1 MQGPLREQARS
12 HRGAAG
18 LVGWCGGQSSMNL
31 SGPFIKR
38 PVATMLLSLAIM
50 LLGGVSFGLL
60 PVSPLPQMD
69 FPVIVVQA
77 SLPGA
82 SPEVMAST
90 VATPLERSFGSIAGV
105 NTMSSRSSQG
115 STRVILQFDLDRDIN
130 GAAREVQAAINA
142 SRTLLPSGMRSM
154 PTYKKVNPSQA
165 PIMVL
170 SLTSDVLEKGQLYDL
185 ASTILSQSLSQVQGV
200 GEVQI
205 GGSSLPA
212 VRIELEPQSLN
223 QYGVALDDVRNTI
236 ANANVRRPKGS
247 VEDDQRL
254 WQVQANDQL
263 EKAKDYESL
272 IIHYNGG
279 AALRLKDVA
288 KVSDGVEDRYNSGFF
303 NDDAAVLLVINR
315 QAGANIIETV
325 NEIKAQLPALQAV
338 LPASVKLNLA
348 MDRSPVIKATL
359 HEAEMTLLIAV
370 ALVILVVFLFL
381 GNFRASLIPTL
392 AVPVSLVGTFAVMY
406 LYGFSLNNLSLMALI
421 LATGLVVDDAIV
433 VLENIS
439 RHIDE
444 GVRPMRAA
452 YLGAQEVGFTLLS
465 MNVSLVAVFL
475 SILFMGGIIESL
487 FREFSI
493 TLAAAIVVSLV
504 VSLTLTP
511 MLCARWLKPH
521 TPGQENRLQRWSRRA
536 NDWMVGKYATSLDW
550 VLRHKRLTLLSL
562 FVTIGVN
569 IALYVVVPK
578 TFMPQQD
585 TGQLIGF
592 VRGDDGLSF
601 SVMQPKMEIFR
612 RAVLKDEAVES
623 VAGFIGGNNGTNN
636 AFMLV
641 RLKPIKERS
650 ISAQKVIER
659 LRKEMPKVPGA
670 QLMLMADQDLQF
682 GGGREQTTSQY
693 SYILQSGDLGALRE
707 WYPKV
712 VTALKA
718 LPELTAIDAREG
730 RGARQVTLIVDRD
743 QAKRLGVDMDMVTAV
758 LNNAYSQ
765 RQISTI
771 YDSLNQYQVVMEVNP
786 KYAQDPITLKQVQV
800 ITADGARIPLS
811 TIAHYENSL
820 ENDRVSHEGQFAS
833 ESIAFDMAEGVTVE
847 QGGAA
852 IERAIAK
859 VGLPEDVIAKM
870 AGTADAFAATQ
881 KSQPW
886 MILGALVAVYLVLGV
901 LYESYIHPLT
911 ILSTLPSAGVGAL
924 LSIYALGGEFS
935 LISLL
940 GLFLLIGVV
949 KKNAILMIDLALQL
963 ERSQGM
969 APLESIR
976 SACLQRLRP
985 ILMTT
990 LAAILGALPLLM
1002 SRAEGAEMRQPLGLT
1017 IIGGLIFSQVLTLY
1031 TTPVVYLYLDRL
1043 RHRFNKWR
1051 GVRTDAALETPL

>member
-1 MQGPLREQARS
+1 
-12 HRGAAG
+12 
-18 LVGWCGGQSSMNL
+18 MNL
-31 SGPFIKR
+31 SGPFIRR
-38 PVATMLLSLAIM
+38 PVATMLLSFAIT
-50 LLGGVSFGLL
+50 LLGSVCFGLL

-77 SLPGA
+77 NLPGA

-90 VATPLERSFGSIAGV
+90 VATPLERSFGAIAGV

-142 SRTLLPSGMRSM
+142 SRNLLPSGMRSM

-170 SLTSDVLEKGQLYDL
+170 SLTSDVLKKGQLYDL
-185 ASTILSQSLSQVQGV
+185 ASTILSQSLSQVSGV

-212 VRIELEPQSLN
+212 VRIELEPHLLN
-223 QYGVALDDVRNTI
+223 QYGVALDDVRT
-236 ANANVRRPKGS
+236 AVADSNVRRPKGS
-247 VEDDQRL
+247 VEDDRRM

-263 EKAKDYESL
+263 EKAKDYETL
-272 IIHYNGG
+272 IIRYQDGSV
-279 AALRLKDVA
+279 LRLKDVA
-288 KVSDGVEDRYNSGFF
+288 KVTDGVEDRYNSGFF
-303 NDDAAVLLVINR
+303 NNDAAVLLVINR

-370 ALVILVVFLFL
+370 ALVVLVVFLFL

-444 GVRPMRAA
+444 GVPPMTAA
-452 YLGAQEVGFTLLS
+452 YRGAEEVGFTLLS

-493 TLAAAIVVSLV
+493 TLAASIVVSLV

-521 TPGQENRLQRWSRRA
+521 VPGQENRLQRWSQRLNER
-536 NDWMVGKYATSLDW
+536 MVRGYATSLDW
-550 VLRHKRLTLLSL
+550 VLRHRRLTLLSL
-562 FVTIGVN
+562 LVTIGVN
-569 IALYVVVPK
+569 VALYVVVPK

-601 SVMQPKMEIFR
+601 NVMQPKMEIFR
-612 RAVLKDEAVES
+612 RAVLKDEAVQS

-641 RLKPIKERS
+641 RLKPIKERN

-659 LRKEMPKVPGA
+659 LRKEMPNVPGA

-693 SYILQSGDLGALRE
+693 SYILQSADLASLRA

-712 VTALKA
+712 VAAFRA
-718 LPELTAIDAREG
+718 LPELTAIDARDG
-730 RGARQVTLIVDRD
+730 GGAQQVTLVVDRD
-743 QAKRLGVDMDMVTAV
+743 QAKRLGIDMDMVTAV

-786 KYAQDPITLKQVQV
+786 KYAQDPSTLEQVQV
-800 ITADGARIPLS
+800 ITADGARVPLS
-811 TIAHYENSL
+811 AIAHYENSL
-820 ENDRVSHEGQFAS
+820 EDDRVSHEGQFAS
-833 ESIAFDMAEGVTVE
+833 EGISFDMAEGVTVE
-847 QGGAA
+847 QGTAA
-852 IERAIAK
+852 IERALAK
-859 VGLPEDVIAKM
+859 LGLPEDVIVKM

-881 KSQPW
+881 KSQPF
-886 MILGALVAVYLVLGV
+886 MILGALLAVYLVLGV

-963 ERSQGM
+963 ERAGQT
-969 APLESIR
+969 PLESIR
-976 SACLQRLRP
+976 SACLLRLRP

-990 LAAILGALPLLM
+990 LAAILGALPLLLGA
-1002 SRAEGAEMRQPLGLT
+1002 AEGSEMRQPLGLT
-1017 IIGGLIFSQVLTLY
+1017 IIGGLVFSQVLTLY
-1031 TTPVVYLYLDRL
+1031 TTPVVYLYLDKL
-1043 RHRFNKWR
+1043 RHRFNRWR

>member
-1 MQGPLREQARS
+1 
-12 HRGAAG
+12 
-18 LVGWCGGQSSMNL
+18 MNL

-90 VATPLERSFGSIAGV
+90 VATPLERSFGAIAGV

-142 SRTLLPSGMRSM
+142 SRNLLPSGMRSM

-212 VRIELEPQSLN
+212 VRIELEPQALN
-223 QYGVALDDVRNTI
+223 QYGVALDDVRNTV

-247 VEDDQRL
+247 VEDGQRL

-303 NDDAAVLLVINR
+303 NNDAAVLLVINR

-433 VLENIS
+433 VLENIT

-444 GVRPMRAA
+444 GVPPMKAA

-493 TLAAAIVVSLV
+493 TLAASIVVSLV

-521 TPGQENRLQRWSRRA
+521 TPGEENRLQRWSHRA
-536 NDWMVGKYATSLDW
+536 NEWMVAKYATSLDW
-550 VLRHKRLTLLSL
+550 VLRHRRLTLLSL
-562 FVTIGVN
+562 IVTVGVN

-601 SVMQPKMEIFR
+601 SVMQPKMETFR

-623 VAGFIGGNNGTNN
+623 VAGFIGGTNGTNN

-641 RLKPIKERS
+641 RLKPIKERGV
-650 ISAQKVIER
+650 SAQKVIER
-659 LRKEMPKVPGA
+659 LRKEMPKVAGA

-693 SYILQSGDLGALRE
+693 SYILQSADLGELRQ

-730 RGARQVTLIVDRD
+730 RGAQQVTLIVDRD

-820 ENDRVSHEGQFAS
+820 EDDRVSHEGQFAS
-833 ESIAFDMAEGVTVE
+833 ESISFDMAEGVTVE
-847 QGGAA
+847 QGTAA

-859 VGLPEDVIAKM
+859 LGMPEDVIVKM

-963 ERSQGM
+963 ERHQGLE
-969 APLESIR
+969 PLASIR

-990 LAAILGALPLLM
+990 LAAILGALPLLL

-1031 TTPVVYLYLDRL
+1031 TTPVVYLYLDKL
-1043 RHRFNKWR
+1043 RHRFNHWR

>member
-1 MQGPLREQARS
+1 
-12 HRGAAG
+12 
-18 LVGWCGGQSSMNL
+18 
-31 SGPFIKR
+31 
-38 PVATMLLSLAIM
+38 
-50 LLGGVSFGLL
+50 
-60 PVSPLPQMD
+60 
-69 FPVIVVQA
+69 
-77 SLPGA
+77 
-82 SPEVMAST
+82 
-90 VATPLERSFGSIAGV
+90 
-105 NTMSSRSSQG
+105 
-115 STRVILQFDLDRDIN
+115 
-130 GAAREVQAAINA
+130 
-142 SRTLLPSGMRSM
+142 
-154 PTYKKVNPSQA
+154 
-165 PIMVL
+165 
-170 SLTSDVLEKGQLYDL
+170 
-185 ASTILSQSLSQVQGV
+185 
-200 GEVQI
+200 
-205 GGSSLPA
+205 
-212 VRIELEPQSLN
+212 
-223 QYGVALDDVRNTI
+223 
-236 ANANVRRPKGS
+236 
-247 VEDDQRL
+247 
-254 WQVQANDQL
+254 
-263 EKAKDYESL
+263 
-272 IIHYNGG
+272 
-279 AALRLKDVA
+279 
-288 KVSDGVEDRYNSGFF
+288 
-303 NDDAAVLLVINR
+303 
-315 QAGANIIETV
+315 
-325 NEIKAQLPALQAV
+325 
-338 LPASVKLNLA
+338 LNLA

-392 AVPVSLVGTFAVMY
+392 AVPVSLVGTFAIMY

-439 RHIDE
+439 RHIDA
-444 GVRPMRAA
+444 GIAPMKAA
-452 YLGAQEVGFTLLS
+452 MLGAREVGFTLLS

-475 SILFMGGIIESL
+475 SILFMGGIVESL

-493 TLAAAIVVSLV
+493 TLAASIVVSLV

-521 TPGQENRLQRWSRRA
+521 VPGTENAMQRWSMGLNER
-536 NDWMVGKYATSLDW
+536 MVAGYARSLDW

-562 FVTIGVN
+562 LVTIGVN
-569 IALYVVVPK
+569 VALYVVVPK

-612 RAVLKDEAVES
+612 KAVLADPAVES
-623 VAGFIGGNNGTNN
+623 VAGFIGGNGGTNN
-636 AFMLV
+636 AIMIV
-641 RLKPIKERS
+641 RLKPISERR

-659 LRKEMPKVPGA
+659 LRETMPKVPGGR
-670 QLMLMADQDLQF
+670 LMLMADQDLQF
-682 GGGREQTTSQY
+682 GGGREQTSSQY
-693 SYILQSGDLGALRE
+693 SYILQSGDLGELRI

-712 VTALKA
+712 VAALKA

-730 RGARQVTLIVDRD
+730 RGAQQVTLVVDRD

-786 KYAQDPITLKQVQV
+786 KYAQDPQTLEQVQV
-800 ITADGARIPLS
+800 ITAEGQRIPLS
-811 TIAHYENSL
+811 AIAHYENSL
-820 ENDRVSHEGQFAS
+820 QDDRVEHEGQFAS
-833 ESIAFDMAEGVTVE
+833 ETVSFDMAPGVSTE
-847 QGGAA
+847 QGTAA

-859 VGLPEDVIAKM
+859 LGLPEDVIAKM
-870 AGTADAFAATQ
+870 AGTGDAFAATQ
-881 KSQPW
+881 KSQPF
-886 MILGALVAVYLVLGV
+886 MILGALLAVYLVLGI

-924 LSIYALGGEFS
+924 LSIYLTGGEFS

-963 ERSQGM
+963 ERTAGFSPE
-969 APLESIR
+969 ASIR

-990 LAAILGALPLLM
+990 LAAILGAVPLML
-1002 SRAEGAEMRQPLGLT
+1002 STAEGAEMRQPLGLT
-1017 IIGGLIFSQVLTLY
+1017 IIGGLIFSQILTLY
-1031 TTPVVYLYLDRL
+1031 TTPVVYLYLDRA

-1051 GVRTDAALETPL
+1051 GV

>member
-1 MQGPLREQARS
+1 
-12 HRGAAG
+12 
-18 LVGWCGGQSSMNL
+18 MNL

-90 VATPLERSFGSIAGV
+90 VATPLERSFGAIAGV

-142 SRTLLPSGMRSM
+142 SRNLLPSGMRSM

-212 VRIELEPQSLN
+212 VRIELEPQALN
-223 QYGVALDDVRNTI
+223 QYGVALDDVRKTI
-236 ANANVRRPKGS
+236 AGANVRRPKGS
-247 VEDDQRL
+247 VEDSERL
-254 WQVQANDQL
+254 WQIQANDQL

-272 IIHYNGG
+272 IIHYNNG

-444 GVRPMRAA
+444 GVKPMKAA
-452 YLGAQEVGFTLLS
+452 YLGAKEVGFTLLS

-521 TPGQENRLQRWSRRA
+521 TPGEENRLQRWSRRT

-550 VLRHKRLTLLSL
+550 VLRHRRLTLLSL
-562 FVTIGVN
+562 LITVGVN
-569 IALYVVVPK
+569 VALYVVVPK

-601 SVMQPKMEIFR
+601 SVMQPKMETFR
-612 RAVLKDEAVES
+612 RAVLKDDAVES
-623 VAGFIGGNNGTNN
+623 VAGFIGGTNGTNN

-641 RLKPIKERS
+641 RLKPIKERQL
-650 ISAQKVIER
+650 SAQKVIER

-693 SYILQSGDLGALRE
+693 SYILQSGDLGSLRE

-712 VTALKA
+712 VAALRA

-730 RGARQVTLIVDRD
+730 RGAQQVTLIVDRD
-743 QAKRLGVDMDMVTAV
+743 QAKRLGVDMNMVTAV

-786 KYAQDPITLKQVQV
+786 KYAQDPVTLNQVHV

-820 ENDRVSHEGQFAS
+820 EDDRVSHEGQFAS

-847 QGGAA
+847 QGSAA

-881 KSQPW
+881 KSQPF
-886 MILGALVAVYLVLGV
+886 MILGALLAVYLVLGV

-963 ERSQGM
+963 ERHQGLS
-969 APLESIR
+969 PLESIR

-990 LAAILGALPLLM
+990 LAAILGALPLLLG
-1002 SRAEGAEMRQPLGLT
+1002 RAEGAEMRQPLGLT

-1031 TTPVVYLYLDRL
+1031 TTPVVYLYLDKL

>member
-1 MQGPLREQARS
+1 MRGEQE
-12 HRGAAG
+12 
-18 LVGWCGGQSSMNL
+18 SMNL

-90 VATPLERSFGSIAGV
+90 VATPLERSFGAIAGV

-142 SRTLLPSGMRSM
+142 SRNLLPSGMRSM

-212 VRIELEPQSLN
+212 VRIELEPQALN
-223 QYGVALDDVRNTI
+223 QYGVALDDVRKTI
-236 ANANVRRPKGS
+236 ADANVRRPKGS
-247 VEDDQRL
+247 VEDGERL
-254 WQVQANDQL
+254 WQIQANDQL

-272 IIHYNGG
+272 IIHYADG

-370 ALVILVVFLFL
+370 ALVVLVVYLFL

-444 GVRPMRAA
+444 GVKPMQAA
-452 YLGAQEVGFTLLS
+452 YLGAKEVGFTLLS

-475 SILFMGGIIESL
+475 SILFMGGLVESL

-521 TPGQENRLQRWSRRA
+521 TPGQENRLQRWSHKT

-550 VLRHKRLTLLSL
+550 VLRHRRLTLFSL
-562 FVTIGVN
+562 LLTVGVN

-578 TFMPQQD
+578 TFLPQQD

-601 SVMQPKMEIFR
+601 NVMQPKMETFR

-636 AFMLV
+636 AFMIV
-641 RLKPIKERS
+641 RLKPIKERQL
-650 ISAQKVIER
+650 SAQKVIER

-682 GGGREQTTSQY
+682 GGGREQTSSQY
-693 SYILQSGDLGALRE
+693 TYILQSGDLAELRK
-707 WYPKV
+707 WFPKV
-712 VTALKA
+712 VTALRA

-730 RGARQVTLIVDRD
+730 AGAQQVTLIVDRD
-743 QAKRLGVDMDMVTAV
+743 QAKRLGVDMNMVTAV

-786 KYAQDPITLKQVQV
+786 KYAQDPVTLKQVEV
-800 ITADGARIPLS
+800 ITADGARVPLS
-811 TIAHYENSL
+811 TFAHYENSL

-833 ESIAFDMAEGVTVE
+833 ESISFDMAEGVTVE
-847 QGGAA
+847 QGSAA

-881 KSQPW
+881 KSQPF
-886 MILGALVAVYLVLGV
+886 MILGALLAVYLVLGV

-940 GLFLLIGVV
+940 GIFLLIGVV

-963 ERSQGM
+963 ERHQGLS
-969 APLESIR
+969 PLESIR

-990 LAAILGALPLLM
+990 LAAILGALPLLLG
-1002 SRAEGAEMRQPLGLT
+1002 RAEGAEMRQPLGLT
-1017 IIGGLIFSQVLTLY
+1017 IIGGLVFSQVLTLY
-1031 TTPVVYLYLDRL
+1031 TTPVVYLYLDKL

>member
-1 MQGPLREQARS
+1 
-12 HRGAAG
+12 
-18 LVGWCGGQSSMNL
+18 MNL

-90 VATPLERSFGSIAGV
+90 VATPLERSFGAIAGV

-142 SRTLLPSGMRSM
+142 SRNLLPSGMRSM

-212 VRIELEPQSLN
+212 VRIELEPQALN

-247 VEDDQRL
+247 VEDGQRL

-272 IIHYNGG
+272 IIHYADG

-303 NDDAAVLLVINR
+303 NDDSAVLLVINR

-338 LPASVKLNLA
+338 LPTSVKLNLA

-439 RHIDE
+439 RHIDA
-444 GVRPMRAA
+444 GVKPMKAA

-493 TLAAAIVVSLV
+493 TLAAAIVVSLL

-521 TPGQENRLQRWSRRA
+521 TPGQENRLQRWSQRA
-536 NDWMVGKYATSLDW
+536 NEWMVGKYATSLDW
-550 VLRHKRLTLLSL
+550 VLRHRRLTLFSL
-562 FVTIGVN
+562 FLTVGVN

-578 TFMPQQD
+578 TFLPQQD

-601 SVMQPKMEIFR
+601 SVMQPKMETFR
-612 RAVLKDEAVES
+612 RAVLKDDAVQS
-623 VAGFIGGNNGTNN
+623 VAGFIGGTNGTNN

-641 RLKPIKERS
+641 RLKPIKERN

-730 RGARQVTLIVDRD
+730 RGAQQVTLIVDRD
-743 QAKRLGVDMDMVTAV
+743 QAKRLGIDMDMVTAV

-771 YDSLNQYQVVMEVNP
+771 YDSLNQYQVVMEVNQ
-786 KYAQDPITLKQVQV
+786 KYAQDPITLNQVQV
-800 ITADGARIPLS
+800 ITADGARVPLS

-820 ENDRVSHEGQFAS
+820 EDDRVSHEGQFAS

-847 QGGAA
+847 QGSAA
-852 IERAIAK
+852 IERAIAS

-881 KSQPW
+881 KSQPF

-963 ERSQGM
+963 ERQQGM

-976 SACLQRLRP
+976 NACLQRLRP

-990 LAAILGALPLLM
+990 LAAILGALPLLL

-1031 TTPVVYLYLDRL
+1031 TTPVVYLYLDKL

>member
-1 MQGPLREQARS
+1 
-12 HRGAAG
+12 
-18 LVGWCGGQSSMNL
+18 MNL

-38 PVATMLLSLAIM
+38 PVATMLLSLAIL

-60 PVSPLPQMD
+60 PVAPLPQMD

-90 VATPLERSFGSIAGV
+90 VATPLERSFGAIAGV

-142 SRTLLPSGMRSM
+142 SRNLLPSGMRSM

-165 PIMVL
+165 PVMVL

-185 ASTILSQSLSQVQGV
+185 ASTILSQSVSQVQGV

-212 VRIELEPQSLN
+212 VRIELEPQALN

-247 VEDDQRL
+247 VEDGQRL

-272 IIHYNGG
+272 IIHYADG

-303 NDDAAVLLVINR
+303 NNDAAVLLVINR

-338 LPASVKLNLA
+338 LPASVKLNVA

-439 RHIDE
+439 RHIDK
-444 GVRPMRAA
+444 GVPPMKAA

-475 SILFMGGIIESL
+475 SILFMGGIVESL

-493 TLAAAIVVSLV
+493 TLAASIVVSLV

-521 TPGQENRLQRWSRRA
+521 TPGQENRLQRWSQRA
-536 NDWMVGKYATSLDW
+536 NEWMVGKYATSLDW
-550 VLRHKRLTLLSL
+550 VLRHRRLTLLSL
-562 FVTIGVN
+562 IVTVGVN

-601 SVMQPKMEIFR
+601 SVMQPKMETFR
-612 RAVLKDEAVES
+612 RAVLKDDAVQS
-623 VAGFIGGNNGTNN
+623 VAGFIGGTNGTNN

-641 RLKPIKERS
+641 RLKPIKERNL
-650 ISAQKVIER
+650 SAQKVIER
-659 LRKEMPKVPGA
+659 LRKEMPKVAGA

-682 GGGREQTTSQY
+682 GGGREQSTSQY
-693 SYILQSGDLGALRE
+693 SYILQSADLGELRE

-730 RGARQVTLIVDRD
+730 RGAQQVTLIVDRD

-820 ENDRVSHEGQFAS
+820 EDDRVSHEGQFAS
-833 ESIAFDMAEGVTVE
+833 ESISFDMAEGVTVE
-847 QGGAA
+847 QGSAA
-852 IERAIAK
+852 IERAIARL
-859 VGLPEDVIAKM
+859 GMPEDVIVKM

-963 ERSQGM
+963 ERHQGM
-969 APLESIR
+969 APLDSIR

-990 LAAILGALPLLM
+990 LAAILGALPLLL

-1031 TTPVVYLYLDRL
+1031 TTPVVYLYLDKL
-1043 RHRFNKWR
+1043 RHRFNHWR
-1051 GVRTDAALETPL
+1051 GVRTDVALETPL

>member
-1 MQGPLREQARS
+1 
-12 HRGAAG
+12 
-18 LVGWCGGQSSMNL
+18 MNL
-31 SGPFIKR
+31 SGPFIRR

-69 FPVIVVQA
+69 FPVIVVSA

-90 VATPLERSFGSIAGV
+90 VATPLERAFGAIAGV
-105 NTMSSRSSQG
+105 NTMSSNSSQG
-115 STRVILQFDLDRDIN
+115 STRVILQFDQDRDIN

-142 SRTLLPSGMRSM
+142 SRNLLPSGMKSM
-154 PTYKKVNPSQA
+154 PTYKKINPSQA

-170 SLTSDVLEKGQLYDL
+170 SLTSEVLSKGQLYDL
-185 ASTILSQSLSQVQGV
+185 ASTILSQSLSQVPGV

-212 VRIELEPQSLN
+212 VRIELEPQLLN
-223 QYGVALDDVRNTI
+223 QYGVSLDDVRNTI
-236 ANANVRRPKGS
+236 ASANVRRPKGAVS
-247 VEDDQRL
+247 DGERN
-254 WQVQANDQL
+254 WQIQANDQL
-263 EKAKDYESL
+263 EKAKDYEPL
-272 IIHYNGG
+272 IIRYQDG
-279 AALRLKDVA
+279 AALRLSHVA
-288 KVSDGVEDRYNSGFF
+288 KVKDSVEDRYNSGFF
-303 NDDAAVLLVINR
+303 NNDAAVLLVVNR

-325 NEIKAQLPALQAV
+325 NAIKAQLPALQAV
-338 LPASVKLNLA
+338 LPASVQLNLA

-392 AVPVSLVGTFAVMY
+392 AVPVSLVGTFAIMY

-439 RHIDE
+439 RHIDA
-444 GVRPMRAA
+444 GVAPMKAA
-452 YLGAQEVGFTLLS
+452 MLGAKEVGFTLLS

-475 SILFMGGIIESL
+475 SILFMGGIVESL

-493 TLAAAIVVSLV
+493 TLAASIVVSLV

-521 TPGQENRLQRWSRRA
+521 VPGTENAMQRWSIRLNQR
-536 NDWMVGKYATSLDW
+536 MVSGYARSLDW

-562 FVTIGVN
+562 LVTIGVN
-569 IALYVVVPK
+569 VALYVVVPK

-612 RAVLKDEAVES
+612 KAVLADPAVES
-623 VAGFIGGNNGTNN
+623 VAGFIGGNGGTNN
-636 AFMLV
+636 AFMIV
-641 RLKPIKERS
+641 RLKPISERKV
-650 ISAQKVIER
+650 SAQKVIER
-659 LRKEMPKVPGA
+659 LRESMPKVPGGR
-670 QLMLMADQDLQF
+670 LMLMADQDLQF
-682 GGGREQTTSQY
+682 GGGRDQTSSQY
-693 SYILQSGDLGALRE
+693 SYILQSGDLGELRT

-712 VTALKA
+712 VAAFKA

-730 RGARQVTLIVDRD
+730 RGAQQVTLVVDRD

-786 KYAQDPITLKQVQV
+786 KYAQDPETLNQVQV
-800 ITADGARIPLS
+800 ITADGQRIPLS
-811 TIAHYENSL
+811 AIAHYENSL
-820 ENDRVSHEGQFAS
+820 QNDRVSHEGQFAS
-833 ESIAFDMAEGVTVE
+833 ESIAFDLAPGVTLE
-847 QGGAA
+847 QGTAA
-852 IERAIAK
+852 IERAVAK
-859 VGLPEDVIAKM
+859 LGLPEEVIVKM
-870 AGTADAFAATQ
+870 AGTGDAFAATQ
-881 KSQPW
+881 KSQPF
-886 MILGALVAVYLVLGV
+886 MILGALVAVYLVLGI

-924 LSIYALGGEFS
+924 LSIYLTGGEFS

-963 ERSQGM
+963 ERHSGLDPQ
-969 APLESIR
+969 ASIR

-990 LAAILGALPLLM
+990 LAAILGALPLML
-1002 SRAEGAEMRQPLGLT
+1002 SSAEGAKMRQPLGLT
-1017 IIGGLIFSQVLTLY
+1017 IIGGLIFSQILTLY

>member
-1 MQGPLREQARS
+1 
-12 HRGAAG
+12 
-18 LVGWCGGQSSMNL
+18 MNL

-38 PVATMLLSLAIM
+38 PVATMLLSFAIM
-50 LLGGVSFGLL
+50 LLGGVCFGLL

-90 VATPLERSFGSIAGV
+90 VATPLERSFGAIAGV

-142 SRTLLPSGMRSM
+142 SRNLLPSGMRSM

-165 PIMVL
+165 PVIVL
-170 SLTSDVLEKGQLYDL
+170 SLTSDVLEKGKLYDL
-185 ASTILSQSLSQVQGV
+185 ASSILSQSLSQVPGV

-212 VRIELEPQSLN
+212 VRVELEPQLLN
-223 QYGVALDDVRNTI
+223 QYGVALDDVRKAIVNS
-236 ANANVRRPKGS
+236 NVRRPKGS
-247 VEDDQRL
+247 VEDDRRM

-263 EKAKDYESL
+263 EKAKDYETL
-272 IIHYNGG
+272 IIRYQDGSV
-279 AALRLKDVA
+279 LRLKDVA
-288 KVSDGVEDRYNSGFF
+288 KVADSVEDRYNSGFF
-303 NDDAAVLLVINR
+303 NNDAAVLLVVNR

-338 LPASVKLNLA
+338 LPASVKLNLV

-370 ALVILVVFLFL
+370 ALVVLVVFLFL

-444 GVRPMRAA
+444 GVSPMKAA
-452 YLGAQEVGFTLLS
+452 YLGAREVGFTLLS
-465 MNVSLVAVFL
+465 MNASLVAVFL

-493 TLAAAIVVSLV
+493 TLTAAIVVSLV

-511 MLCARWLKPH
+511 MLCSRWLKPH
-521 TPGQENRLQRWSRRA
+521 VLGQENRLQRESRRL
-536 NDWMVGKYATSLDW
+536 NDWMVRGYATSLDW
-550 VLRHKRLTLLSL
+550 VLRHRRLTLLSL
-562 FVTIGVN
+562 LVTIGINV
-569 IALYVVVPK
+569 ALYVVVPK

-612 RAVLKDEAVES
+612 RAVLKDDAVQS
-623 VAGFIGGNNGTNN
+623 VAGSIGGSNNGTNN
-636 AFMLV
+636 ALMLV
-641 RLKPIKERS
+641 RLKPIKERG

-693 SYILQSGDLGALRE
+693 SYILQSADLASLRE
-707 WYPKV
+707 WYPKLV
-712 VTALKA
+712 AAFRT
-718 LPELTAIDAREG
+718 LPELTAIDARDG
-730 RGARQVTLIVDRD
+730 GGAQQVTLVVDRD
-743 QAKRLGVDMDMVTAV
+743 QAKRLGIDMNMVTAV

-786 KYAQDPITLKQVQV
+786 KYARDPNTLEQVQV
-800 ITADGARIPLS
+800 ITADGARVPLS

-820 ENDRVSHEGQFAS
+820 EDDRVSHEGQFAS
-833 ESIAFDMAEGVTVE
+833 ESISFDMAEGVTVE
-847 QGGAA
+847 QGTAA
-852 IERAIAK
+852 IERTIAK
-859 VGLPEDVIAKM
+859 LGMPEDVIVKM

-881 KSQPW
+881 KSQPF
-886 MILGALVAVYLVLGV
+886 MILGALLAVYLVLGV

-924 LSIYALGGEFS
+924 LSIYVLGGEFS

-963 ERSQGM
+963 ERSGQ

-976 SACLQRLRP
+976 SACLLRLRP

-990 LAAILGALPLLM
+990 LAAILGAVPLLL
-1002 SRAEGAEMRQPLGLT
+1002 SSAEGSEMRQPLGLT
-1017 IIGGLIFSQVLTLY
+1017 IIGGLVFSQVLTLY
-1031 TTPVVYLYLDRL
+1031 TTPVVYLYLDKL
-1043 RHRFNKWR
+1043 RHRFNRWR

>member
-1 MQGPLREQARS
+1 
-12 HRGAAG
+12 
-18 LVGWCGGQSSMNL
+18 MNL
-31 SGPFIKR
+31 SGPFIRR
-38 PVATMLLSLAIM
+38 PVATLLLSLAIM

-69 FPVIVVQA
+69 FPVIVVSA

-90 VATPLERSFGSIAGV
+90 VATPLERSFGAIAGV

-115 STRVILQFDLDRDIN
+115 STRVILQFDQDRDIN

-142 SRTLLPSGMRSM
+142 SRNLLPSGMRSM

-170 SLTSDVLEKGQLYDL
+170 SLTSDVLSKGELYDL
-185 ASTILSQSLSQVQGV
+185 ASTILSQSLSQVPGV

-212 VRIELEPQSLN
+212 VRIELEPQLLN
-223 QYGVALDDVRNTI
+223 QYGVSLDEVRNTI
-236 ANANVRRPKGS
+236 ANANVRRPKGAVS
-247 VEDDQRL
+247 DGERN
-254 WQVQANDQL
+254 WQIQANDQL
-263 EKAKDYESL
+263 EKAKDYEPL
-272 IIHYNGG
+272 IIRYQDG
-279 AALRLKDVA
+279 AALRLSHVA
-288 KVSDGVEDRYNSGFF
+288 KVQDSVEDRYNSGFF
-303 NDDAAVLLVINR
+303 NNDAAVLLVVNR

-325 NEIKAQLPALQAV
+325 NAIKAQLPALQAV

-392 AVPVSLVGTFAVMY
+392 AVPVSLVGTFAIMY

-439 RHIDE
+439 RHIDA
-444 GVRPMRAA
+444 GIAPMKAA
-452 YLGAQEVGFTLLS
+452 YLGAKEVGFTLLS

-493 TLAAAIVVSLV
+493 TLAASIVVSLV

-521 TPGQENRLQRWSRRA
+521 VPGTENAMQRWSNRLNER
-536 NDWMVGKYATSLDW
+536 MVSGYARSLDW
-550 VLRHKRLTLLSL
+550 VLRHKRLTLFSL
-562 FVTIGVN
+562 LVTIGVN
-569 IALYVVVPK
+569 VALYVVVPK

-601 SVMQPKMEIFR
+601 SVMQPKMETFR
-612 RAVLKDEAVES
+612 KAVLADPAVES
-623 VAGFIGGNNGTNN
+623 VAGFIGGNGGTNN
-636 AFMLV
+636 ALMIV
-641 RLKPIKERS
+641 RLKPISERK

-659 LRKEMPKVPGA
+659 LRETLPKVPGGR
-670 QLMLMADQDLQF
+670 LMLMADQDLQF
-682 GGGREQTTSQY
+682 GGGREQTSSQY
-693 SYILQSGDLGALRE
+693 SYILQSGDLSELRT

-712 VTALKA
+712 VEALKA

-730 RGARQVTLIVDRD
+730 RGAQQVTLVVDRD
-743 QAKRLGVDMDMVTAV
+743 QAKRLGVDMNMVTAV

-771 YDSLNQYQVVMEVNP
+771 YDSLNQYRVVMEVNP
-786 KYAQDPITLKQVQV
+786 QYARDPETLNQVQV
-800 ITADGARIPLS
+800 ITADGQRIPLS
-811 TIAHYENSL
+811 SIAHYENSL
-820 ENDRVSHEGQFAS
+820 QDDRVEHEGQFAS
-833 ESIAFDMAEGVTVE
+833 ETIAFDLANGVSLE
-847 QGGAA
+847 QGTAA

-859 VGLPEDVIAKM
+859 LGLPEDVIAKM
-870 AGTADAFAATQ
+870 AGTGDAFAATQ
-881 KSQPW
+881 KSQPF
-886 MILGALVAVYLVLGV
+886 MILGALVAVYLVLGI

-924 LSIYALGGEFS
+924 LSIYLTGGEFS

-963 ERSQGM
+963 ERHAGM
-969 APLESIR
+969 SPQESIR

-990 LAAILGALPLLM
+990 LAALLGALPLML
-1002 SRAEGAEMRQPLGLT
+1002 SHAEGAEMRQPLGLT
-1017 IIGGLIFSQVLTLY
+1017 IIGGLIFSQILTLY
-1031 TTPVVYLYLDRL
+1031 TTPVVYLYLDRV
-1043 RHRFNKWR
+1043 RHRFNQWR

>member
-1 MQGPLREQARS
+1 MRGEQE
-12 HRGAAG
+12 
-18 LVGWCGGQSSMNL
+18 SMNL

-90 VATPLERSFGSIAGV
+90 VATPLERSFGAIAGV

-142 SRTLLPSGMRSM
+142 SRNLLPSGMRSM

-212 VRIELEPQSLN
+212 VRIELEPQALN
-223 QYGVALDDVRNTI
+223 QYGVALDDVRKTI
-236 ANANVRRPKGS
+236 TDANVRRPKGS
-247 VEDDQRL
+247 VEDGERL
-254 WQVQANDQL
+254 WQIQANDQL

-272 IIHYNGG
+272 IIHYADG

-325 NEIKAQLPALQAV
+325 NEIKAQLPTLQAV

-370 ALVILVVFLFL
+370 ALVVLVVYLFL

-444 GVRPMRAA
+444 GVKPMQAA
-452 YLGAQEVGFTLLS
+452 YLGAKEVGFTLLS

-475 SILFMGGIIESL
+475 SILFMGGLVESL

-521 TPGQENRLQRWSRRA
+521 TPGQENRLQRWSHKT

-550 VLRHKRLTLLSL
+550 VLRHRRLTLFSL
-562 FVTIGVN
+562 LLTVGVN

-578 TFMPQQD
+578 TFLPQQD

-601 SVMQPKMEIFR
+601 NVMQPKMETFR

-636 AFMLV
+636 AFMIV
-641 RLKPIKERS
+641 RLKPIKERQL
-650 ISAQKVIER
+650 SAQKVIER

-682 GGGREQTTSQY
+682 GGGREQTSSQY
-693 SYILQSGDLGALRE
+693 TYILQSGDLAELRK
-707 WYPKV
+707 WFPKV
-712 VTALKA
+712 VTALRA

-730 RGARQVTLIVDRD
+730 AGAQQVTLIVDRD
-743 QAKRLGVDMDMVTAV
+743 QAKRLGVDMNMVTAV

-786 KYAQDPITLKQVQV
+786 KYAQDPVTLKQVEV
-800 ITADGARIPLS
+800 ITADGARVPLS
-811 TIAHYENSL
+811 TFAHYENSL

-833 ESIAFDMAEGVTVE
+833 ESISFDMAEGVTVE
-847 QGGAA
+847 QGSAA

-881 KSQPW
+881 KSQPF
-886 MILGALVAVYLVLGV
+886 MILGALLAVYLVLGV

-940 GLFLLIGVV
+940 GIFLLIGVV

-963 ERSQGM
+963 ERHQGLS
-969 APLESIR
+969 PLESIR

-990 LAAILGALPLLM
+990 LAAILGALPLLLG
-1002 SRAEGAEMRQPLGLT
+1002 RAEGAEMRQPLGLT
-1017 IIGGLIFSQVLTLY
+1017 IIGGLVFSQVLTLY
-1031 TTPVVYLYLDRL
+1031 TTPVVYLYLDKL

>member
-1 MQGPLREQARS
+1 
-12 HRGAAG
+12 
-18 LVGWCGGQSSMNL
+18 MNL

-90 VATPLERSFGSIAGV
+90 VATPLERSFGAIAGV

-142 SRTLLPSGMRSM
+142 SRNLLPSGMRSM

-212 VRIELEPQSLN
+212 VRIELEPQALN
-223 QYGVALDDVRNTI
+223 QYGVALDDVRKTI

-247 VEDDQRL
+247 VEDGERL

-272 IIHYNGG
+272 IIHYADG

-303 NDDAAVLLVINR
+303 NNDAAVLLVINR

-439 RHIDE
+439 RHIDA
-444 GVRPMRAA
+444 GVRPMKAA

-493 TLAAAIVVSLV
+493 TLAASIVVSLI

-521 TPGQENRLQRWSRRA
+521 TPGEENRLQRWSQRA
-536 NDWMVGKYATSLDW
+536 NEWMVGKYATSLDW
-550 VLRHKRLTLLSL
+550 VLRHRRLTLLSL
-562 FVTIGVN
+562 IVTVGVN

-578 TFMPQQD
+578 TFLPQQD

-601 SVMQPKMEIFR
+601 TVMQPKMEIFR

-623 VAGFIGGNNGTNN
+623 VAGFIGGTNGTNN

-641 RLKPIKERS
+641 RLKPIKERG

-659 LRKEMPKVPGA
+659 LRKEMPKVAGA

-682 GGGREQTTSQY
+682 GGGREQTSSQY
-693 SYILQSGDLGALRE
+693 SYILQSGDLGSLRE

-730 RGARQVTLIVDRD
+730 RGAQQVTLIVDRD
-743 QAKRLGVDMDMVTAV
+743 QAKRLGVDMNMVTAV

-820 ENDRVSHEGQFAS
+820 EDDRVSHEGQFAS

-847 QGGAA
+847 QGSAA
-852 IERAIAK
+852 IERAIAS

-886 MILGALVAVYLVLGV
+886 MILGALLAVYLVLGV

-924 LSIYALGGEFS
+924 LSIYVLGGEFS

-963 ERSQGM
+963 ERHQGM

-976 SACLQRLRP
+976 NACLQRLRP

-990 LAAILGALPLLM
+990 LAAILGALPLLLG
-1002 SRAEGAEMRQPLGLT
+1002 RAEGAEMRQPLGLT

-1031 TTPVVYLYLDRL
+1031 TTPVVYLYLDKL
-1043 RHRFNKWR
+1043 RHRFNHWR

>member
-1 MQGPLREQARS
+1 
-12 HRGAAG
+12 
-18 LVGWCGGQSSMNL
+18 MNL
-31 SGPFIKR
+31 SGPFIRR

-60 PVSPLPQMD
+60 PVSPLPQID
-69 FPVIVVQA
+69 FPVIVVSA

-90 VATPLERSFGSIAGV
+90 VATPLERSFGAIAGV

-115 STRVILQFDLDRDIN
+115 STRVILQFDQDRDIN

-142 SRTLLPSGMRSM
+142 SRNLLPSGMRSM

-170 SLTSDVLEKGQLYDL
+170 SLTSDVLSKGELYDL
-185 ASTILSQSLSQVQGV
+185 ASTILSQSLSQVPGV

-212 VRIELEPQSLN
+212 VRIELEPQLLN
-223 QYGVALDDVRNTI
+223 QYGVSLDEVRNTI
-236 ANANVRRPKGS
+236 ANANVRRPKGAVS
-247 VEDDQRL
+247 DGERN
-254 WQVQANDQL
+254 WQIQANDQL
-263 EKAKDYESL
+263 EKAKDYEPL
-272 IIHYNGG
+272 IIRYQDG
-279 AALRLKDVA
+279 AALRLSHVA
-288 KVSDGVEDRYNSGFF
+288 KVQDSVEDRYNSGFF
-303 NDDAAVLLVINR
+303 NNDAAVLLVVNR

-325 NEIKAQLPALQAV
+325 NAIKAQLPALQAV

-370 ALVILVVFLFL
+370 ALVIVVVFLFL

-392 AVPVSLVGTFAVMY
+392 AVPVSLVGTFAIMY

-439 RHIDE
+439 RHIDA
-444 GVRPMRAA
+444 GIAPMKAA
-452 YLGAQEVGFTLLS
+452 YLGAKEVGFTLLS

-493 TLAAAIVVSLV
+493 TLAASIVVSLV

-521 TPGQENRLQRWSRRA
+521 VPGTENAMQRWSNRLNER
-536 NDWMVGKYATSLDW
+536 MVSGYARSLDW
-550 VLRHKRLTLLSL
+550 VLRHKRLTLFSL
-562 FVTIGVN
+562 LVTIGVN
-569 IALYVVVPK
+569 VALYVVVPK

-601 SVMQPKMEIFR
+601 SVMQPKMETFR
-612 RAVLKDEAVES
+612 KAVLADPAVES
-623 VAGFIGGNNGTNN
+623 VAGFIGGNGGTNN
-636 AFMLV
+636 AIMIV
-641 RLKPIKERS
+641 RLKPISERK

-659 LRKEMPKVPGA
+659 LRETLPKVPGGR
-670 QLMLMADQDLQF
+670 LMLMADQDLQF
-682 GGGREQTTSQY
+682 GGGREQTSSQY
-693 SYILQSGDLGALRE
+693 SYILQSSDLSELRT

-712 VTALKA
+712 VEALKA

-730 RGARQVTLIVDRD
+730 RGAQQVTLVVDRD
-743 QAKRLGVDMDMVTAV
+743 QAKRLGVDMNMVTAV

-771 YDSLNQYQVVMEVNP
+771 YDSLNQYRVVMEVNP
-786 KYAQDPITLKQVQV
+786 KYARDPQTLNQVQV
-800 ITADGARIPLS
+800 ITADGQRIPLS

-820 ENDRVSHEGQFAS
+820 QDDRVEHEGQFAS
-833 ESIAFDMAEGVTVE
+833 ETIAFDLANGVSLE
-847 QGGAA
+847 QGTAA

-859 VGLPEDVIAKM
+859 LGLPEDVIAKM
-870 AGTADAFAATQ
+870 AGTGDAFAATQ
-881 KSQPW
+881 KSQPF
-886 MILGALVAVYLVLGV
+886 MILGALVAVYLVLGI

-924 LSIYALGGEFS
+924 LSIYITGGEFS

-963 ERSQGM
+963 ERHSGM
-969 APLESIR
+969 NPQESIR

-990 LAAILGALPLLM
+990 LAALLGALPLML
-1002 SRAEGAEMRQPLGLT
+1002 SHAEGAEMRQPLGLT
-1017 IIGGLIFSQVLTLY
+1017 IIGGLIFSQILTLY
-1031 TTPVVYLYLDRL
+1031 TTPVVYLYLDRA
-1043 RHRFNKWR
+1043 RHRFNQWR

>member
-1 MQGPLREQARS
+1 
-12 HRGAAG
+12 
-18 LVGWCGGQSSMNL
+18 MNL

-90 VATPLERSFGSIAGV
+90 VATPLERSFGAIAGV

-142 SRTLLPSGMRSM
+142 SRNLLPSGMRSM

-212 VRIELEPQSLN
+212 VRIELEPQALN

-247 VEDDQRL
+247 VEDGERL

-370 ALVILVVFLFL
+370 TLVILVVFLFL

-444 GVRPMRAA
+444 GVPPMKAA

-493 TLAAAIVVSLV
+493 TLAASIVVSLV

-521 TPGQENRLQRWSRRA
+521 TLGQENRLQRWSQRA
-536 NDWMVGKYATSLDW
+536 NEWMVGKYATSLDW
-550 VLRHKRLTLLSL
+550 VLRHRRLTLLSL
-562 FVTIGVN
+562 LVTIGVN
-569 IALYVVVPK
+569 IALYIVVPK
-578 TFMPQQD
+578 TFLPQQD

-601 SVMQPKMEIFR
+601 NVMQPKMETFR
-612 RAVLKDEAVES
+612 RAVLKDDAVES
-623 VAGFIGGNNGTNN
+623 VAGFIGGTNGTNN
-636 AFMLV
+636 AVMIV

-682 GGGREQTTSQY
+682 GGGREQTSSQY

-743 QAKRLGVDMDMVTAV
+743 QAKRLGVDMSMVTAV

-771 YDSLNQYQVVMEVNP
+771 YDSLNQYQVVMEVDP
-786 KYAQDPITLKQVQV
+786 KYAQDPVTLKQVQV

-820 ENDRVSHEGQFAS
+820 EDDRVSHEGQFAS
-833 ESIAFDMAEGVTVE
+833 ESLSFDMAEGVTVE
-847 QGGAA
+847 QGTAA

-963 ERSQGM
+963 ERHQGL

-990 LAAILGALPLLM
+990 LAAILGAVPLLL

-1031 TTPVVYLYLDRL
+1031 TTPVVYLYLDKL

>member
-1 MQGPLREQARS
+1 
-12 HRGAAG
+12 
-18 LVGWCGGQSSMNL
+18 MNL

-90 VATPLERSFGSIAGV
+90 VATPLERSFGAIAGV

-142 SRTLLPSGMRSM
+142 SRNLLPSGMRSM

-212 VRIELEPQSLN
+212 VRIELEPQALN
-223 QYGVALDDVRNTI
+223 QYGVALDDVRKTI
-236 ANANVRRPKGS
+236 ADANVRRPKGS
-247 VEDDQRL
+247 VEDGQRL
-254 WQVQANDQL
+254 WQIQANDQL

-272 IIHYNGG
+272 IIHYADG

-444 GVRPMRAA
+444 GVKPMQAA
-452 YLGAQEVGFTLLS
+452 YLGAKEVGFTLLS

-475 SILFMGGIIESL
+475 SILFMGGIVESL

-521 TPGQENRLQRWSRRA
+521 TPGQENRLQRWSRRT
-536 NDWMVGKYATSLDW
+536 NDWMVARYATSLDW
-550 VLRHKRLTLLSL
+550 VLRHRRLTLLSL
-562 FVTIGVN
+562 FVTVGVN
-569 IALYVVVPK
+569 VALYVVVPK

-623 VAGFIGGNNGTNN
+623 VAGFIGGSNGTNN

-641 RLKPIKERS
+641 RLKPIKDRQL
-650 ISAQKVIER
+650 SAQKVIER

-682 GGGREQTTSQY
+682 GGGREQTSSQY
-693 SYILQSGDLGALRE
+693 SYILQSGDLGELRK

-712 VTALKA
+712 VAALRA

-730 RGARQVTLIVDRD
+730 KGAQQVTLIVDRD
-743 QAKRLGVDMDMVTAV
+743 QAKRLGIDMDMVTSV

-771 YDSLNQYQVVMEVNP
+771 YDSLNQYQVVMEVNQ
-786 KYAQDPITLKQVQV
+786 KYAQDPVTLKQVQV
-800 ITADGARIPLS
+800 ITADGARVPLS
-811 TIAHYENSL
+811 TFAHYENSL
-820 ENDRVSHEGQFAS
+820 EDDRVSHEGQFAS
-833 ESIAFDMAEGVTVE
+833 EDIAFDMAEGVTVE
-847 QGGAA
+847 QGSAA

-881 KSQPW
+881 KSQPF
-886 MILGALVAVYLVLGV
+886 MILGALLAVYLVLGV

-963 ERSQGM
+963 ERHQGM
-969 APLESIR
+969 TPLESIR

-990 LAAILGALPLLM
+990 LAAILGALPLLL

-1031 TTPVVYLYLDRL
+1031 TTPVVYLYLDKL

>member
-1 MQGPLREQARS
+1 
-12 HRGAAG
+12 
-18 LVGWCGGQSSMNL
+18 MNL

-90 VATPLERSFGSIAGV
+90 VATPLERSFGAIAGV

-142 SRTLLPSGMRSM
+142 SRNLLPSGMRSM

-212 VRIELEPQSLN
+212 VRIELEPQALN
-223 QYGVALDDVRNTI
+223 QYGVALDDVRKTI
-236 ANANVRRPKGS
+236 AGANVRRPKGS

-254 WQVQANDQL
+254 WQIQANDQL

-279 AALRLKDVA
+279 AALRLKDVS
-288 KVSDGVEDRYNSGFF
+288 KVTDGVEDRYNSGFF

-444 GVRPMRAA
+444 GVKPMKAA
-452 YLGAQEVGFTLLS
+452 YLGAKEVGFTLLS

-521 TPGQENRLQRWSRRA
+521 TPGQENRLQRWSRRT

-550 VLRHKRLTLLSL
+550 VLRHRRLTLLSL
-562 FVTIGVN
+562 IITVGVN
-569 IALYVVVPK
+569 VALYVVVPK
-578 TFMPQQD
+578 TFLPQQD

-601 SVMQPKMEIFR
+601 SVMQPKMETFR

-641 RLKPIKERS
+641 RLKPIKERN

-693 SYILQSGDLGALRE
+693 TYILQSGDLGALRE

-712 VTALKA
+712 VTALRA

-730 RGARQVTLIVDRD
+730 RGAQQVTLIVDRD
-743 QAKRLGVDMDMVTAV
+743 QAKRLGVDMNMVTAV

-786 KYAQDPITLKQVQV
+786 KYAQDPVTLNQVQV

-820 ENDRVSHEGQFAS
+820 EDDRVSHEGQFAS
-833 ESIAFDMAEGVTVE
+833 ESISFDMAEGVTVE
-847 QGGAA
+847 QGSAA

-881 KSQPW
+881 KSQPF
-886 MILGALVAVYLVLGV
+886 MILGALLAVYLVLGV

-963 ERSQGM
+963 ERHQGM

-990 LAAILGALPLLM
+990 LAAILGALPLLL

-1031 TTPVVYLYLDRL
+1031 TTPVVYLYLDKA

>member
-1 MQGPLREQARS
+1 
-12 HRGAAG
+12 
-18 LVGWCGGQSSMNL
+18 MNL
-31 SGPFIKR
+31 SGPFIRR

-60 PVSPLPQMD
+60 PVSPLPQID
-69 FPVIVVQA
+69 FPVIVVSA

-115 STRVILQFDLDRDIN
+115 STRVILQFDQDRDIN

-142 SRTLLPSGMRSM
+142 SRNLLPSGMKSM

-170 SLTSDVLEKGQLYDL
+170 ALTSEVLSKGELYDL
-185 ASTILSQSLSQVQGV
+185 ASTILSQSLSQVPGV

-212 VRIELEPQSLN
+212 VRIELEPQLLN
-223 QYGVALDDVRNTI
+223 QYGVSLDEVRSTI
-236 ANANVRRPKGS
+236 ASANVRRPKGAVS
-247 VEDDQRL
+247 DGERN
-254 WQVQANDQL
+254 WQIQANDQL

-272 IIHYNGG
+272 IIRYQDG
-279 AALRLKDVA
+279 AALRLNHVA
-288 KVSDGVEDRYNSGFF
+288 RVLDSVEDRYNSGFF
-303 NDDAAVLLVINR
+303 NNDAAVLLVVNR

-325 NEIKAQLPALQAV
+325 NAIKAQLPALQAV
-338 LPASVKLNLA
+338 LPANVKLEVA

-370 ALVILVVFLFL
+370 VLVIIVVFLFL

-392 AVPVSLVGTFAVMY
+392 AVPVSLIGTFAIMY

-439 RHIDE
+439 RHIDA
-444 GVRPMRAA
+444 GIAPMKAA
-452 YLGAQEVGFTLLS
+452 YMGAKEVGFTLLS

-475 SILFMGGIIESL
+475 SILFMGGIVESL

-493 TLAAAIVVSLV
+493 TLAASIVVSLV

-521 TPGQENRLQRWSRRA
+521 VPGSENAMQRWSIRLNER
-536 NDWMVGKYATSLDW
+536 MMRGYARSLDW
-550 VLRHKRLTLLSL
+550 VLRHKRLTLFSL
-562 FVTIGVN
+562 LVTIGVN
-569 IALYVVVPK
+569 VALYVTVPK

-612 RAVLKDEAVES
+612 KAVLADPAVES
-623 VAGFIGGNNGTNN
+623 VAGFIGGNGGTNN
-636 AFMLV
+636 ALMIV
-641 RLKPIKERS
+641 RLKPVSERK

-659 LRKEMPKVPGA
+659 LRNTLPKVPGGR
-670 QLMLMADQDLQF
+670 LMLMADQDLQF
-682 GGGREQTTSQY
+682 GGGREQSSSQY
-693 SYILQSGDLGALRE
+693 SYILQSGDLNELRT

-712 VTALKA
+712 VAALKA

-730 RGARQVTLIVDRD
+730 RGAQQVTLVVDRD
-743 QAKRLGVDMDMVTAV
+743 QAKRLGIDMNMVTAV

-786 KYAQDPITLKQVQV
+786 KYAQDPETLNQVQV
-800 ITADGARIPLS
+800 ITAEGQRVPLS

-820 ENDRVSHEGQFAS
+820 QDDRVEHEGQFAS
-833 ESIAFDMAEGVTVE
+833 ETIAFDMAPGVSLE
-847 QGGAA
+847 QGTAA

-859 VGLPEDVIAKM
+859 LGLPEDVIAKM
-870 AGTADAFAATQ
+870 AGTGDAFAATQ
-881 KSQPW
+881 KSQPF
-886 MILGALVAVYLVLGV
+886 MILGALLAVYLVLGI

-924 LSIYALGGEFS
+924 LSIYLTGGEFS

-963 ERSQGM
+963 ERHAGLSPEQ
-969 APLESIR
+969 SIR

-990 LAAILGALPLLM
+990 LAAILGAVPLLL
-1002 SRAEGAEMRQPLGLT
+1002 STAEGAEMRQPLGLT
-1017 IIGGLIFSQVLTLY
+1017 IIGGLIFSQILTLY
-1031 TTPVVYLYLDRL
+1031 TTPVVYLYLDRA

-1051 GVRTDAALETPL
+1051 GVRTDAALETSL

>member
-1 MQGPLREQARS
+1 
-12 HRGAAG
+12 
-18 LVGWCGGQSSMNL
+18 MNL

-38 PVATMLLSLAIM
+38 PVATMLLSFAIM

-77 SLPGA
+77 NLPGA

-90 VATPLERSFGSIAGV
+90 VATPLERSFGAIAGV

-142 SRTLLPSGMRSM
+142 SRNLLPSGMRSM

-170 SLTSDVLEKGQLYDL
+170 SLTSDVLKKGQLYDL
-185 ASTILSQSLSQVQGV
+185 ASTILSQSLSQVSGV

-212 VRIELEPQSLN
+212 VRIELEPHLLN
-223 QYGVALDDVRNTI
+223 QYGVALDDVRT
-236 ANANVRRPKGS
+236 AVADSNVRRPKGS
-247 VEDDQRL
+247 VEDDQRM

-263 EKAKDYESL
+263 EKAKDYETL
-272 IIHYNGG
+272 IIRYQDGSV
-279 AALRLKDVA
+279 LRLKDVA
-288 KVSDGVEDRYNSGFF
+288 KVTDSVEDRYNSGFF
-303 NDDAAVLLVINR
+303 NNDAAVLLVINR

-370 ALVILVVFLFL
+370 ALVVLVVFLFL

-444 GVRPMRAA
+444 GVPPMTAA
-452 YLGAQEVGFTLLS
+452 YRGAEEVGFTLLS

-493 TLAAAIVVSLV
+493 TLAASIVVSLV

-521 TPGQENRLQRWSRRA
+521 VPGQENRLQRWSQRLNER
-536 NDWMVGKYATSLDW
+536 MVRGYAISLDW
-550 VLRHKRLTLLSL
+550 VLRHRRLTLLSL
-562 FVTIGVN
+562 LVTIAVN
-569 IALYVVVPK
+569 VALYVVVPK

-601 SVMQPKMEIFR
+601 NVMQPKMEIFR
-612 RAVLKDEAVES
+612 RAVLKDEAVQS

-641 RLKPIKERS
+641 RLKPIKERN

-693 SYILQSGDLGALRE
+693 SYILQSADLASLRA

-712 VTALKA
+712 VAAFRA
-718 LPELTAIDAREG
+718 LPELTAIDARDG
-730 RGARQVTLIVDRD
+730 GGAQQVTLVVDRD
-743 QAKRLGVDMDMVTAV
+743 QAKRLGIDMDMVTAV

-786 KYAQDPITLKQVQV
+786 KYAQDPSTLEQVQV
-800 ITADGARIPLS
+800 ITADGARVPLS
-811 TIAHYENSL
+811 AIAHYENSL
-820 ENDRVSHEGQFAS
+820 EDDRVSHEGQFAS
-833 ESIAFDMAEGVTVE
+833 EGISFDMAEGVTVE
-847 QGGAA
+847 QGTAA
-852 IERAIAK
+852 IERALAK
-859 VGLPEDVIAKM
+859 LGLPEDVIAKM

-881 KSQPW
+881 KSQPF
-886 MILGALVAVYLVLGV
+886 MILGALLAVYLVLGV

-963 ERSQGM
+963 ERAGQT
-969 APLESIR
+969 PLESIR
-976 SACLQRLRP
+976 SACLLRLRP

-990 LAAILGALPLLM
+990 LAAILGALPLLLGA
-1002 SRAEGAEMRQPLGLT
+1002 AEGSEMRQPLGLT
-1017 IIGGLIFSQVLTLY
+1017 IIGGLVFSQVLTLY
-1031 TTPVVYLYLDRL
+1031 TTPVVYLYLDKL
-1043 RHRFNKWR
+1043 RHRFNRWR

>member
-1 MQGPLREQARS
+1 
-12 HRGAAG
+12 
-18 LVGWCGGQSSMNL
+18 MNL

-90 VATPLERSFGSIAGV
+90 VATPLERSFGAIAGV

-142 SRTLLPSGMRSM
+142 SRNLLPSGMRSM

-212 VRIELEPQSLN
+212 VRIELEPQALN
-223 QYGVALDDVRNTI
+223 QYGVALDDVRKTI
-236 ANANVRRPKGS
+236 AAANVRRPKGS
-247 VEDDQRL
+247 VEDGERL
-254 WQVQANDQL
+254 WQIQANDQL

-272 IIHYNGG
+272 IIHYADG

-370 ALVILVVFLFL
+370 ALVVLVVYLFL

-444 GVRPMRAA
+444 GVKPMQAA
-452 YLGAQEVGFTLLS
+452 YLGAKEVGFTLLS

-475 SILFMGGIIESL
+475 SILFMGGLVESL

-521 TPGQENRLQRWSRRA
+521 TPGQENRLQRWSHKT

-550 VLRHKRLTLLSL
+550 VLRHRRLTLFSL
-562 FVTIGVN
+562 LLTVGVN

-578 TFMPQQD
+578 TFLPQQD

-601 SVMQPKMEIFR
+601 NVMQPKMETFR

-636 AFMLV
+636 AFMIV
-641 RLKPIKERS
+641 RLKPIKERQL
-650 ISAQKVIER
+650 SAQKVIER

-682 GGGREQTTSQY
+682 GGGREQTSSQY
-693 SYILQSGDLGALRE
+693 TYILQSGDLAELRK
-707 WYPKV
+707 WFPKV
-712 VTALKA
+712 VTALRA

-730 RGARQVTLIVDRD
+730 AGAQQVTLIVDRD
-743 QAKRLGVDMDMVTAV
+743 QAKRLGVDMNMVTAV

-786 KYAQDPITLKQVQV
+786 KYAQDPVTLKQVEV
-800 ITADGARIPLS
+800 ITADGARVPLS
-811 TIAHYENSL
+811 TFAHYENSL

-833 ESIAFDMAEGVTVE
+833 ESISFDMAEGVTVE
-847 QGGAA
+847 QGSAA

-881 KSQPW
+881 KSQPF
-886 MILGALVAVYLVLGV
+886 MILGALLAVYLVLGV

-940 GLFLLIGVV
+940 GIFLLIGVV

-963 ERSQGM
+963 ERHQGLS
-969 APLESIR
+969 PLESIR

-990 LAAILGALPLLM
+990 LAAILGALPLLLG
-1002 SRAEGAEMRQPLGLT
+1002 RAEGAEMRQPLGLT
-1017 IIGGLIFSQVLTLY
+1017 IIGGLVFSQVLTLY
-1031 TTPVVYLYLDRL
+1031 TTPVVYLYLDKL

>member
-1 MQGPLREQARS
+1 
-12 HRGAAG
+12 
-18 LVGWCGGQSSMNL
+18 MNL
-31 SGPFIKR
+31 SGPFIRR
-38 PVATMLLSLAIM
+38 PVATLLLSLAIM

-69 FPVIVVQA
+69 FPVIVVSA

-90 VATPLERSFGSIAGV
+90 VATPLERSFGAIAGV

-115 STRVILQFDLDRDIN
+115 STRVILQFDQDRDIN

-142 SRTLLPSGMRSM
+142 SRNLLPSGMRSM

-170 SLTSDVLEKGQLYDL
+170 SLTSDVLSKGELYDL
-185 ASTILSQSLSQVQGV
+185 ASTILSQSLSQVPGV

-212 VRIELEPQSLN
+212 VRIELEPQLLN
-223 QYGVALDDVRNTI
+223 QYGVSLDEVRNTI
-236 ANANVRRPKGS
+236 ANANVRRPKGAVS
-247 VEDDQRL
+247 DGERN
-254 WQVQANDQL
+254 WQIQANDQL
-263 EKAKDYESL
+263 EKAKDYEPL
-272 IIHYNGG
+272 IIRYQDG
-279 AALRLKDVA
+279 AALRLSHVA
-288 KVSDGVEDRYNSGFF
+288 KVQDSVEDRYNSGFF
-303 NDDAAVLLVINR
+303 NNDAAVLLVVNR

-325 NEIKAQLPALQAV
+325 NAIKAQLPALQAV

-392 AVPVSLVGTFAVMY
+392 AVPVSLVGTFAIMY

-439 RHIDE
+439 RHIDA
-444 GVRPMRAA
+444 GIAPMKAA
-452 YLGAQEVGFTLLS
+452 YLGAKEVGFTLLS

-493 TLAAAIVVSLV
+493 TLAASIVVSLV

-521 TPGQENRLQRWSRRA
+521 VPGTENAMQRWSNRLNER
-536 NDWMVGKYATSLDW
+536 MVNGYARSLDW
-550 VLRHKRLTLLSL
+550 VLRHKRLTLFSL
-562 FVTIGVN
+562 LVTIGVN
-569 IALYVVVPK
+569 VALYVVVPK

-612 RAVLKDEAVES
+612 KAVLADPAVES
-623 VAGFIGGNNGTNN
+623 VAGFIGGNGGTNN
-636 AFMLV
+636 ALMIV
-641 RLKPIKERS
+641 RLKPISERK

-659 LRKEMPKVPGA
+659 LRETLPKVPGGR
-670 QLMLMADQDLQF
+670 LMLMADQDLQF
-682 GGGREQTTSQY
+682 GGGREQTSSQY
-693 SYILQSGDLGALRE
+693 SYILQSGDLSELRT

-712 VTALKA
+712 VEALKA

-730 RGARQVTLIVDRD
+730 RGAQQVTLVVDRD
-743 QAKRLGVDMDMVTAV
+743 QAKRLGVDMNMVTAV

-771 YDSLNQYQVVMEVNP
+771 YDSLNQYRVVMEVNP
-786 KYAQDPITLKQVQV
+786 QYARDPETLNQVQV
-800 ITADGARIPLS
+800 ITADGQRIPLS

-820 ENDRVSHEGQFAS
+820 QDARVEHEGQFAS
-833 ESIAFDMAEGVTVE
+833 ETIAFDLANGVSLE
-847 QGGAA
+847 QGTAA

-859 VGLPEDVIAKM
+859 LGLPEDVIAKM
-870 AGTADAFAATQ
+870 AGTGDAFAATQ
-881 KSQPW
+881 KSQPF
-886 MILGALVAVYLVLGV
+886 MILGALVAVYLVLGI

-924 LSIYALGGEFS
+924 LSIYLTGGEFS

-963 ERSQGM
+963 ERHAGM
-969 APLESIR
+969 SPQESIR

-990 LAAILGALPLLM
+990 LAALLGALPLML
-1002 SRAEGAEMRQPLGLT
+1002 SHAEGAEMRQPLGLT
-1017 IIGGLIFSQVLTLY
+1017 IIGGLIFSQILTLY
-1031 TTPVVYLYLDRL
+1031 TTPVVYLYLDRV
-1043 RHRFNKWR
+1043 RHRFNQWR

>member
-1 MQGPLREQARS
+1 
-12 HRGAAG
+12 
-18 LVGWCGGQSSMNL
+18 MNL
-31 SGPFIKR
+31 SGPFIRR
-38 PVATMLLSLAIM
+38 PVATLLLSLAIM

-69 FPVIVVQA
+69 FPVIVVSA

-90 VATPLERSFGSIAGV
+90 VATPLERSFGAIAGV

-115 STRVILQFDLDRDIN
+115 STRVILQFDQDRDIN

-142 SRTLLPSGMRSM
+142 SRNLLPSGMRSM

-170 SLTSDVLEKGQLYDL
+170 SLTSDVLSKGELYDL
-185 ASTILSQSLSQVQGV
+185 ASTILSQSLSQVPGV

-212 VRIELEPQSLN
+212 VRIELEPQLLN
-223 QYGVALDDVRNTI
+223 QYGVSLDEVRNTI
-236 ANANVRRPKGS
+236 ANANVRRPKGAVS
-247 VEDDQRL
+247 DGERN
-254 WQVQANDQL
+254 WQIQANDQL
-263 EKAKDYESL
+263 EKAKDYEPL
-272 IIHYNGG
+272 IIRYQDG
-279 AALRLKDVA
+279 AALRLSHVA
-288 KVSDGVEDRYNSGFF
+288 KVQDSVEDRYNSGFF
-303 NDDAAVLLVINR
+303 NNDAAVLLVVNR

-325 NEIKAQLPALQAV
+325 NAIKAQLPALQAV

-392 AVPVSLVGTFAVMY
+392 AVPVSLVGTFAIMY

-439 RHIDE
+439 RHIDA
-444 GVRPMRAA
+444 GIAPMKAA
-452 YLGAQEVGFTLLS
+452 YLGAKEVGFTLLS

-493 TLAAAIVVSLV
+493 TLAASIVVSLV

-521 TPGQENRLQRWSRRA
+521 VPGTENAMQRWSNRLNER
-536 NDWMVGKYATSLDW
+536 MVNGYARSLDW
-550 VLRHKRLTLLSL
+550 VLRHKRLTLFSL
-562 FVTIGVN
+562 LVTIGVN
-569 IALYVVVPK
+569 VALYVVVPK

-612 RAVLKDEAVES
+612 KAVLADPAVES
-623 VAGFIGGNNGTNN
+623 VAGFIGGNGGTNN
-636 AFMLV
+636 ALMIV
-641 RLKPIKERS
+641 RLKPISERK

-659 LRKEMPKVPGA
+659 LRETLPKVPGGR
-670 QLMLMADQDLQF
+670 LMLMADQDLQF
-682 GGGREQTTSQY
+682 GGGREQTSSQY
-693 SYILQSGDLGALRE
+693 SYILQSGDLSELRT

-712 VTALKA
+712 VEALKA

-730 RGARQVTLIVDRD
+730 RGAQQVTLVVDRD
-743 QAKRLGVDMDMVTAV
+743 QAKRLGVDMNMVTAV

-771 YDSLNQYQVVMEVNP
+771 YDSLNQYRVVMEVNP
-786 KYAQDPITLKQVQV
+786 QYARDPETLNQVQV
-800 ITADGARIPLS
+800 ITADGQRIPLS

-820 ENDRVSHEGQFAS
+820 QDDRVEHEGQFAS
-833 ESIAFDMAEGVTVE
+833 ETIAFDLANGVSLE
-847 QGGAA
+847 QGTAA

-859 VGLPEDVIAKM
+859 LGLPEDVIAKM
-870 AGTADAFAATQ
+870 AGTGDAFAATQ
-881 KSQPW
+881 KSQPF
-886 MILGALVAVYLVLGV
+886 MILGALVAVYLVLGI

-924 LSIYALGGEFS
+924 LSIYLTGGEFS

-963 ERSQGM
+963 ERHAGM
-969 APLESIR
+969 SPQESIR

-990 LAAILGALPLLM
+990 LAALLGALPLM
-1002 SRAEGAEMRQPLGLT
+1002 ISHAEGAEMRQPLGLT
-1017 IIGGLIFSQVLTLY
+1017 IIGGLIFSQILTLY
-1031 TTPVVYLYLDRL
+1031 TTPVVYLYLDRV
-1043 RHRFNKWR
+1043 RHRFNQWR

>member
-1 MQGPLREQARS
+1 
-12 HRGAAG
+12 
-18 LVGWCGGQSSMNL
+18 MNL

-90 VATPLERSFGSIAGV
+90 VATPLERSFGAIAGV

-142 SRTLLPSGMRSM
+142 SRNLLPSGMRSM

-212 VRIELEPQSLN
+212 VRIELEPQALN
-223 QYGVALDDVRNTI
+223 QYGVALDDVRKTI
-236 ANANVRRPKGS
+236 AEANVRRPKGS

-254 WQVQANDQL
+254 WQIQANDQL

-444 GVRPMRAA
+444 GVKPMKAA
-452 YLGAQEVGFTLLS
+452 YLGAKEVGFTLLS

-521 TPGQENRLQRWSRRA
+521 TPGEENRLQRWSRRT

-550 VLRHKRLTLLSL
+550 VLRHRRLTLLSL
-562 FVTIGVN
+562 IITVGVN
-569 IALYVVVPK
+569 VALYVVVPK

-601 SVMQPKMEIFR
+601 SVMQPKMETFR
-612 RAVLKDEAVES
+612 RAVLKDAAVES
-623 VAGFIGGNNGTNN
+623 VAGFIGGTNGTNN

-641 RLKPIKERS
+641 RLKPIKERN

-659 LRKEMPKVPGA
+659 LRKEMPKVAGA

-712 VTALKA
+712 VTALRA

-730 RGARQVTLIVDRD
+730 RGAQQVTLIVDRD
-743 QAKRLGVDMDMVTAV
+743 QAKRLGVDMNMVTAV

-786 KYAQDPITLKQVQV
+786 KYAQDPVTLKQVQV

-811 TIAHYENSL
+811 TFAHYENSL
-820 ENDRVSHEGQFAS
+820 EDDRVSHEGQFAS
-833 ESIAFDMAEGVTVE
+833 ESISFDMAEGVTVE
-847 QGGAA
+847 QGSAA

-881 KSQPW
+881 KSQPF
-886 MILGALVAVYLVLGV
+886 MILGALLAVYLVLGV

-924 LSIYALGGEFS
+924 LSIYVLGGEFS

-963 ERSQGM
+963 ERHQGM

-990 LAAILGALPLLM
+990 LAAILGALPLLL

-1017 IIGGLIFSQVLTLY
+1017 IIGGLVFSQVLTLY
-1031 TTPVVYLYLDRL
+1031 TTPVVYLYLDKA